1 MAGRCIFDGILEQ
14 FSVEIRLGCKRLLGG
29 AFSMSHRTILF
40 ASFAAMLLVGSAWA
54 HHNMSALFDFNDRVT
69 LTGTLV
75 KVDWR
80 NPHIELGVD
89 VKNADQVQTW
99 SFEGPAPSFFRARD
113 INRSDVEA
121 ALGKTVTA
129 EASRARDGSR
139 WGLLRVMTL
148 PDGKV
153 VSACPQNC

>member
-1 MAGRCIFDGILEQ
+1 MSSRTVCIALAGIL
-14 FSVEIRLGCKRLLGG
+14 I
-29 AFSMSHRTILF
+29 A
-40 ASFAAMLLVGSAWA
+40 GSAWA
-54 HHNMSALFDFNDRVT
+54 HHNMSAIFDFNDRVN
-69 LTGTLV
+69 LSGTLS
-75 KVDWR
+75 KIDWR
-80 NPHIELGVD
+80 NPHIELIVD
-89 VKNADQVQTW
+89 TKNGQETQSW
-99 SFEGPAPSFFRARD
+99 SLEGPAPSFFRARD
-113 INRSDVEA
+113 INKSDFES

>member
-1 MAGRCIFDGILEQ
+1 MN
-14 FSVEIRLGCKRLLGG
+14 
-29 AFSMSHRTILF
+29 HRTAVFIAL
-40 ASFAAMLLVGSAWA
+40 AAMLVVGSAWA

-69 LTGTLV
+69 LSGTLT

-80 NPHIELGVD
+80 NPHIELTVD
-89 VKNADQVQTW
+89 ARNGGEVQTW
-99 SFEGPAPSFFRARD
+99 SFEGPPPSFFRARD
-113 INRSDVEA
+113 INRSDVES

-139 WGLLRVMTL
+139 SGLLRVMTL

-153 VSACPQNC
+153 ISACPQNC

>member
-1 MAGRCIFDGILEQ
+1 
-14 FSVEIRLGCKRLLGG
+14 
-29 AFSMSHRTILF
+29 MSHRIRIGIFVALAAVLQV
-40 ASFAAMLLVGSAWA
+40 ASVWS

-69 LTGTLV
+69 LSGTLT

-89 VKNADQVQTW
+89 MKNGDQVQSW
-99 SFEGPAPSFFRARD
+99 SLEGPPPSFFRARD

-139 WGLLRVMTL
+139 WGLLRIMTL

>member
-1 MAGRCIFDGILEQ
+1 
-14 FSVEIRLGCKRLLGG
+14 
-29 AFSMSHRTILF
+29 MSHRRSGVF
-40 ASFAAMLLVGSAWA
+40 ALAAMLVASSAWA

-69 LTGTLV
+69 LTGTLS

-80 NPHIELGVD
+80 NPHIELIVD
-89 VKNADQVQTW
+89 AKSGGDQVQPW
-99 SFEGPAPSFFRARD
+99 SIEGPNPGFFRNRD
-113 INRSDVEA
+113 VNKSDFDM
-121 ALGKTVTA
+121 ALGKTVAA

-139 WGLLRVMTL
+139 SSLLRIITL

>member
-1 MAGRCIFDGILEQ
+1 MSRRTVVFIALAGIL
-14 FSVEIRLGCKRLLGG
+14 L
-29 AFSMSHRTILF
+29 A
-40 ASFAAMLLVGSAWA
+40 GSAWA
-54 HHNMSALFDFNDRVT
+54 HHNMSAIFDFNDRVN
-69 LTGTLV
+69 LTGTLS
-75 KVDWR
+75 KIDWR
-80 NPHIELGVD
+80 NPNIELIGD
-89 VKNADQVQTW
+89 TKRGQEVQTW
-99 SFEGPAPSFFRARD
+99 SLEGPAPSFFRARD
-113 INRSDVEA
+113 INKSDFEG

>member
-1 MAGRCIFDGILEQ
+1 MSRRIVVFIALAGIL
-14 FSVEIRLGCKRLLGG
+14 
-29 AFSMSHRTILF
+29 
-40 ASFAAMLLVGSAWA
+40 AAGSAYA
-54 HHNMSALFDFNDRVT
+54 HHNMSAIFDFNDRVN
-69 LTGTLV
+69 LTGTLS
-75 KVDWR
+75 KIDWR
-80 NPHIELGVD
+80 NPHIELIVD
-89 VKNADQVQTW
+89 TKSGQEVQTW
-99 SFEGPAPSFFRARD
+99 SLEGPAPSFFRARD
-113 INRSDVEA
+113 INKSDFEG